1 MAVQRSLDSLASS
14 SAASY
19 EGGWESTLQQ
29 RDALR
34 KIALSF
40 QAVVRVTRHVPLA
53 SSASSAERS
62 SLCLAVAEY
71 AALRRGRYAAPE
83 RVLISVKAVTSALST
98 GIDPIT
104 VDLLGRLVLQ
114 AFLAGYYGEAARTRS
129 LANAA
134 DDVRLR

>member
-1 MAVQRSLDSLASS
+1 MAVQRSIDSLTSS
-14 SAASY
+14 SAASH
-19 EGGWESTLQQ
+19 EGGWDSTLRR

-34 KIALSF
+34 NVALGF
-40 QAVVRVTRHVPLA
+40 QAVVRATRHVPLA

-71 AALRRGRYAAPE
+71 AALQRGRYVAPE

-104 VDLLGRLVLQ
+104 ADLLGRLVLQ
-114 AFLAGYYGEAARTRS
+114 AFLAGYYGDAARTRS